1 MYFLDGHCQKSKKK
15 ANFSQQKN
23 EIMQKQLIEKF
34 FDISLIDAPDFIT
47 AEVNSKKIKPG
58 MIFFALEGQKTDG
71 HLFLQEAFDN
81 GALFA
86 VVAENKPDLNFKGRL
101 IKVKNPLEALQG
113 LAKFHFLYLNVPTI
127 GVTGSCG
134 KSTTKEYICQML
146 KNRYR
151 VGKTVGNQNSQ
162 IGLAL
167 SLISFQGDEDVL
179 VLEMGMS
186 EKGNIEKLCKI
197 ASPTHAV
204 LTNIDVNHIEQFGS
218 KEKIAEEK
226 ACIFHPSSV
235 EVGFIEKGAALY
247 PAIRALKLKETV
259 FFSIDDCLEGDFLN
273 IGTTS
278 IDLKK
283 IPEGQE
289 QFSKNLLVAAL
300 VAKRFSI
307 TDAQILKTVEEL
319 QTLEH
324 RFQMITKKR
333 CLIIDDAYNSSLK
346 SLELACLQ
354 IEKKVVVGRKIAV
367 IGALGEQGD
376 LEELHH
382 EKMALILQNRFD
394 QVYLIGKPAIHT
406 ARCLK
411 QLGQN
416 AHFCDSLVE
425 IAAILQDEIQF
436 NDLLFLKGANQ
447 YRLWELVDLL
457 PVK

>member
-1 MYFLDGHCQKSKKK
+1 MR
-15 ANFSQQKN
+15 
-23 EIMQKQLIEKF
+23 KQLVEKF
-34 FDISLIDAPDFIT
+34 FDLALPQAPENIL

-71 HLFLQEAFDN
+71 HLYLKEAFDN
-81 GALFA
+81 GAFLA
-86 VVAENKPDLNFKGRL
+86 VVSKTKKELAQGRPF
-101 IKVKNPLEALQG
+101 IAVDDPLKTLQA
-113 LAKFHFLYLNVPTI
+113 LAKFYFLFLNLPTI

-134 KSTTKEYICQML
+134 KSTTKEYICQLL

-151 VGKTVGNQNSQ
+151 IGKTIGNQNSQ

-167 SLISFQGDEDVL
+167 SIISFLGDEEIL

-186 EKGNIEKLCKI
+186 EKGNIVKLCSI

-226 ACIFHPSSV
+226 ASIFHPATV
-235 EVGFIEKGAALY
+235 KIGFIEKGATQY
-247 PAIRALKLKETV
+247 PAISSLKLKEKII
-259 FFSIDDCLEGDFLN
+259 FAIEDYLENDCLK
-273 IGTTS
+273 IGSTI

-283 IPEGQE
+283 IPDGQE
-289 QFSKNLLVAAL
+289 QFSKNLLVAVL
-300 VAKRFSI
+300 VAKCFQI
-307 TDAQILKTVEEL
+307 TDEQILKTVEEL

-324 RFQMITKKR
+324 RFQMVTKKR

-346 SLELACLQ
+346 SLELACDQ
-354 IEKKVVVGRKIAV
+354 IAKKIVDGRKIAV
-367 IGALGEQGD
+367 IGALGEQGE
-376 LEELHH
+376 LEEIHH
-382 EKMALILQNRFD
+382 EKMATILQNRFD
-394 QVYLIGKPAIHT
+394 QIYLIGKPAVHT

-411 QLGQN
+411 QQGQN
-416 AHFCDSLVE
+416 VHFCESLQE
-425 IAAILQDEIQF
+425 IATILQDEIQF

-457 PVK
+457 PMK